1 MFLKVLKLAGSV
13 AFRINDKKI
22 NLGAAVYIPLY
33 PVLSFNILILF
44 MHLFVTFVAVYLVE
58 VGGLSQILIVSL
70 LKLLLVLDR
79 Y

>member
-22 NLGAAVYIPLY
+22 NLVAAVYIPLY
-33 PVLSFNILILF
+33 PVLSFNFLILF

-58 VGGLSQILIVSL
+58 VGGLSQILIVSI

>member
-22 NLGAAVYIPLY
+22 NLGAAVYITLY
-33 PVLSFNILILF
+33 PVLSFNVLILF